1 MSHGSACMV
10 ESMGKLPGQ
19 CIPPIKDHITRPNYP
34 STSTLLNNNKDY
46 LSRTTGGEGVREV
59 GGRKI
64 GIHQLALLKK
74 IQNSPPPP
82 SMGSVSLPM
91 SNVAKGLALVV

>member
-1 MSHGSACMV
+1 M
-10 ESMGKLPGQ
+10 EWRNLF
-19 CIPPIKDHITRPNYP
+19 PPLSTLITRPNYP
-34 STSTLLNNNKDY
+34 SRSTLLNHDEDY
-46 LSRTTGGEGVREV
+46 LSRTTRGEGVCEV

-64 GIHQLALLKK
+64 GIHQLAPLKK

>member
-1 MSHGSACMV
+1 V
-10 ESMGKLPGQ
+10 EQTGIRERMAES
-19 CIPPIKDHITRPNYP
+19 IPSFKALTTRPNYP
-34 STSTLLNNNKDY
+34 STSTLLNHNKDC
-46 LSRTTGGEGVREV
+46 LSRTTGGEGVCEV

-64 GIHQLALLKK
+64 GMHQLAPLKK

-91 SNVAKGLALVV
+91 SNVAKGLALVG

>member
-1 MSHGSACMV
+1 M
-10 ESMGKLPGQ
+10 
-19 CIPPIKDHITRPNYP
+19 R
-34 STSTLLNNNKDY
+34 
-46 LSRTTGGEGVREV
+46 GG

-64 GIHQLALLKK
+64 GIHQLTPLKK

-91 SNVAKGLALVV
+91 SNVAKGLALVG